1 MRLRYAWQPIPEGT
15 AKALLLAE
23 EFVGDEPFLM
33 SWGDIVAAPENYTAL
48 WERYEQGDCAMVMSV
63 NWMDDVSAGADVT
76 LDGEQVVAI
85 VEKPPNP
92 KAGWNQAGI
101 FVIAPRIFPYLRQVR
116 PSPRG
121 EYEFTDAVRLMVQ
134 AGEKVVALP
143 VQGYR
148 YELGNWE
155 QLRALEQ
162 VVHQL
167 TLRP

>member
-1 MRLRYAWQPIPEGT
+1 
-15 AKALLLAE
+15 
-23 EFVGDEPFLM
+23 
-33 SWGDIVAAPENYTAL
+33 
-48 WERYEQGDCAMVMSV
+48 
-63 NWMDDVSAGADVT
+63 
-76 LDGEQVVAI
+76 
-85 VEKPPNP
+85 
-92 KAGWNQAGI
+92 
-101 FVIAPRIFPYLRQVR
+101 VR

-162 VVHQL
+162 VAHQL